1 MRRIRPA
8 LLAVTALVAVSCSA
22 PTTTEVRVEIAQGA
36 THEGRSPGDP
46 LSGGVL
52 HLLNGDDVVY
62 EATLDDDG
70 AAVIEPTPGVYTV
83 QVRLDS
89 SEDALCFWGETTF
102 GVAFPSS
109 HIDLEAAFICA
120 GG

>member
-1 MRRIRPA
+1 MNRSLLPA
-8 LLAVTALVAVSCSA
+8 LLVGALAL
-22 PTTTEVRVEIAQGA
+22 GA
-36 THEGRSPGDP
+36 CG
-46 LSGGVL
+46 
-52 HLLNGDDVVY
+52 
-62 EATLDDDG
+62 DDDG